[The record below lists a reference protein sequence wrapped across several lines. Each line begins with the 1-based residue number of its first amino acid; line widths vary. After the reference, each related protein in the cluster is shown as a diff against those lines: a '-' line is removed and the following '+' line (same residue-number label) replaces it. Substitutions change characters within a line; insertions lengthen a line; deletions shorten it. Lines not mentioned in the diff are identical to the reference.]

1 MTSPA
6 FKGIPS
12 VENPADLTPEKGF
25 NWDLYREG
33 ILFLAIRALGDR
45 TAAEDVVQE
54 TMLRAVKAFNDPQ
67 RAPVLDRVAFLHGI
81 ARHVIVDAQR
91 SRNSAHLTIS
101 DQIPAEHPDA
111 LSLLINEETRDRVRT
126 ALRNLPHG
134 DRRLLDLAFI
144 DALKSPEI
152 AERLGESPE
161 AIRKRKSRLIERLR
175 AILRND

>member
-6 FKGIPS
+6 FKGTTS
-12 VENPADLTPEKGF
+12 VENPADLSPEKAF
-25 NWDLYREG
+25 SWDLYREG

-45 TAAEDVVQE
+45 SAAEDVVQE
-54 TMLRAVKAFNDPQ
+54 TMLRAVKTFNDPQ
-67 RAPVLDRVAFLHGI
+67 HAPVLDRVAFLHGI

-91 SRNSAHLTIS
+91 SRKSAHLTIG

-111 LSLLINEETRDRVRT
+111 LSLLINDETRDRVRM
-126 ALRNLPHG
+126 ALRDLPKG

-144 DALKSPEI
+144 DSLKSPEI
-152 AERLGESPE
+152 AKRLGESPE

-175 AILRND
+175 VLLRND